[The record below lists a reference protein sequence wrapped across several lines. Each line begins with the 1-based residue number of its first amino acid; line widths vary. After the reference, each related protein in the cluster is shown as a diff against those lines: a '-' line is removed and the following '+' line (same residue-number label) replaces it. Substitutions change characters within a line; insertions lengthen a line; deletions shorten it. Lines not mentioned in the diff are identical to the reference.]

1 MGFFRPE
8 ARKGMTPMSKTN
20 EWVDGS
26 RTPAHGTRTR
36 SLRGSWGMVW
46 GRFAGV
52 VVVGAC
58 VAWGM
63 GAGGVARGQGVT
75 KQIRVSPEF
84 RTWYEQHKESEMSRR
99 GRGAKEPIHEG
110 EGSGYGLI
118 PDLYDMSYLSR
129 LNVGVV
135 QTVGASYPQRYDLR
149 DKGWVTD
156 VKNQHPYGT
165 CWAHATFGSLES
177 HLKKS
182 QGVEY
187 DFSENN
193 LVNLQEWDY
202 SGWWGANAAAAEGY
216 LLHWMGPV
224 MEEDDHYYAVNG
236 SERMAPAYHVQQ
248 VRWIPGKSSATDND
262 RIKEAVTQYGGLWVS
277 YYHEDPYLSP
287 NNAYYYTGNSNGNH
301 AVTLVGWDDAYP
313 KENFASEPPGDGA
326 YIVKNS
332 WGKRWGEDGYFYVS
346 YYDIRFAR
354 STMYAF
360 CNADSTNN
368 YGKVYEYDPLGFVYE
383 SLWRS
388 STCKQWGANIFTAT
402 GDDTLAAVGFYAL
415 GPNTSYK
422 ISVYTGVSEGAPTSG
437 TSTVS
442 EQSGTLDTAGYF
454 TIPLDKEV
462 KVGKGKRFSVVV
474 EVKTPG
480 HTAPLGLE
488 IALRDVVE
496 KGSDY
501 PTSEATAAK
510 GQSFI
515 SFDGATWYDM
525 FLNEEKYRPN
535 FCCKVYTK
543 SATAEKPKLTGVSIH
558 AVDGRSVESGKTG
571 RFRCDAT
578 YENGGK
584 KEGVAAKWSVVK
596 GDEWA
601 DIDEDTGVLQAE
613 EVGENHTVTIR
624 AVYTEDGVTVDAK
637 GDVQITAGAPGVPKN
652 VKGTAELDNANSL
665 NATISWDAVSGASK
679 YAVYRG
685 DTDAARNARHVYT
698 VAVAKYMDGD
708 AVPGRKYWYFVKAQN
723 GEGSGTL
730 SSDFSTGVQG
740 WRLLAP
746 PTDVKATTDLTDRI
760 DVSWG
765 ASAGATHYRVSR
777 SVAPGGTREVLGEWQ
792 TDLRFIDR
800 PAQADTPY
808 YYYVAAALDASGSMA
823 AEGELYAEGI
833 RPSPA
838 VPVLEVRGPD
848 SLGSGEDGD
857 FEAYVTY
864 SKGKADEGPLDVKW
878 SVSEGSVSKNG
889 TKARVTAPKMTSSGK
904 VTVTATHERTGLVG
918 RKDVTVTAGLPG
930 QVTGLKVTS
939 ETSAGIGLSWNAADG
954 AGGYVVARTG
964 GKGGDATFKTAQT
977 AYTDTTAEVG
987 VEYSYTVSAEN
998 AAGGGTPSETVGA
1011 FIGLSAPG
1019 GVSATA
1025 DRTDGVRVKWSG
1037 TAGATHFR
1045 VGRAT
1050 SQSGTKTELGNGWTT
1065 DRTYDDVPPK
1075 DNTEYWYFV
1084 KAATG
1089 ADGRHATGWS
1099 TGAKGKKVAEKT
1111 LTGLAVSGPD
1121 RVGSGESAV
1130 YSCVASWSGE
1140 EQGTTVAA
1148 QWSATKGSI
1157 GKADGRF
1164 QAPSAEADTEV
1175 SIVAKYGGMA
1185 ATQTVTVVGS
1195 GVEAKAT
1202 VSGVTAIQR
1211 WPFLG
1216 LVDIGY
1222 TLETQPT
1229 GTKAAVLISAWDE
1242 DHGRALAARSL
1253 AGDGADGAPLEA
1265 GSHQVTWDLA
1275 ADYPG
1280 FHAAAVRVDVA
1291 AAVASLAA
1299 PEGVTAR
1306 GATPG
1311 IAISWSAVEGAE
1323 AYEVWRGTI
1332 ENDFD
1337 SSEKLADATG
1347 LEWLDATAEFDV
1359 AYYYWVCAI
1368 GSGGYHGMLSDCVY
1382 GCRVLT
1388 PTEILIEGDDKVGSD
1403 EYIQYKCLVKFGD
1416 VDETYVTPTWSIVG
1430 GTGYATVYADG
1441 RVRTYSFSSG
1451 QGIVLQASYA
1461 QNGIE
1466 VSTTKTIQISSPTFT
1481 IVNGVLTAV
1490 SLNGARKVTIP
1501 SSVTSIGTNVFEN
1514 LNLTCV
1520 TIPNTVT
1527 NIGVRAFY
1535 ACQYL
1540 ESLDVP
1546 SSVKRIG
1553 DHAFYFCASMKSLTL
1568 RKGLE
1573 TIDEG
1578 AFASCHGL
1586 TCLELPEGLTTL
1598 EYQAFSYCT
1607 SLTNLVIREGL
1618 VRPGYVPFNGCT
1630 SLQTMTLPASLK
1642 TIGIGGSPIFPYGAK
1657 NLQRINVAD
1666 GNQYYSSENGI
1677 LFSKDKTA
1685 LYFVPRNATSFSIPA
1700 TVTNISQWAF
1710 ENCDNLKSLTIP
1722 AGVTGIGGLPLAT
1735 LDTINVASGNPVYSS
1750 QGGVLYN
1757 KDKTRLLMVPKSI
1770 SSISIPSTVTNI
1782 PSSAFA
1788 NCTNLVS
1795 LSIPSGIR
1803 VIPTS
1808 MCEGCTSLR
1817 NVVLPANAV
1826 SVEEKAFYECSSI
1839 QNMSIPQGLVTIGKQ
1854 AFEKCSGVVSVSL
1867 SNGAISIGYDAF
1879 YDCPNLIEV
1888 YLPASVTSISN
1899 NAFHFCTNLVTLNVD
1914 SANPRYVSSGTCILD
1929 TTSGKTIAWAGGA
1942 SSIVVPA
1949 GTKTFASGFIGV
1961 SSKCSSRARTV
1972 TLPASLE
1979 AVGDCAFMGWTELEN
1994 IVLPQGVLT
2003 VEWNAFYGCKNLVSV
2018 VIPDTVTTLG
2028 KAFGNGST
2036 FAECSSL
2043 TNVTILGALDDYDLG
2058 KIYTSTP
2065 DSLTTY
2071 VTSKWTGP
2079 TDTWCGRPIVVQ

>member
-1 MGFFRPE
+1 
-8 ARKGMTPMSKTN
+8 MTPMSKTN

-156 VKNQHPYGT
+156 VKNQNPYGT

-437 TSTVS
+437 TSAVS

-601 DIDEDTGVLQAE
+601 DIGDDTGVLQAE

-730 SSDFSTGVQG
+730 SSGFSKGVQG

-746 PTDVKATTDLTDRI
+746 PSDVQASKDRTDRV
-760 DVSWG
+760 DVRWG
-765 ASAGATHYRVSR
+765 ASEGATHYRVSR
-777 SVAPGGTREVLGEWQ
+777 AASPGGERDVLGDWQ
-792 TDLRFIDR
+792 TELTFLDR
-800 PAQADTPY
+800 PPKADTPY
-808 YYYVAAALDASGSMA
+808 YYYVAAAVDASGSMA
-823 AEGELYAEGI
+823 AEGESCAEGMKV
-833 RPSPA
+833 SAA
-838 VPVLEVRGPD
+838 VPTLEVRGPG
-848 SLGSGEDGD
+848 SLGSGEGGD
-857 FEAYVTY
+857 FEAYVTWT
-864 SKGKADEGPLDVKW
+864 KGKAEEGPLAAKW
-878 SVSEGSVSKNG
+878 EVSAGNVAVNG
-889 TKARVTAPKMTSSGK
+889 TKARVTAPKVSASGK

-964 GKGGDATFKTAQT
+964 GKGGDATFKTGKT
-977 AYTDTTAEVG
+977 SYTDTTAETG
-987 VEYSYTVSAEN
+987 VEYAYTVSAEN
-998 AAGGGTPSETVGA
+998 AAGAGPASESVDA

-1019 GVSATA
+1019 GVSATG
-1025 DRTDGVRVKWSG
+1025 DRSDCVRVKWAE

-1185 ATQTVTVVGS
+1185 ATQTVTVVGT
-1195 GVEAKAT
+1195 GVEATAEITK
-1202 VSGVTAIQR
+1202 VSAAQR
-1211 WPFLG
+1211 WPFEG
-1216 LVDIGY
+1216 LVDIDY
-1222 TLETQPT
+1222 TLVTSPS
-1229 GTKAAVLISAWDE
+1229 GTKAVIAVSGLDE
-1242 DHGRALAARSL
+1242 DHGTTLAATTL
-1253 AGDGADGAPLEA
+1253 EGYGAGGAAVSPGDLR
-1265 GSHQVTWDLA
+1265 VTWDIGT
-1275 ADYPG
+1275 DYPG
-1280 FHAAAVRVDVA
+1280 LNAASVRVDVT
-1291 AAVASLAA
+1291 AA
-1299 PEGVTAR
+1299 PAAQESLPAPVVNVANATTTNGWALAVSWTLSD
-1306 GATPG
+1306 GA
-1311 IAISWSAVEGAE
+1311 AS
-1323 AYEVWRGTI
+1323 YEVWRGTGGSL
-1332 ENDFD
+1332 DTAA
-1337 SSEKLADATG
+1337 LMTTTTG
-1347 LEWLDATAEFDV
+1347 TNWVDTGV
-1359 AYYYWVCAI
+1359 TVHTTYTYWVAAKKDQRVGWSEGVQGTPSGNLMPLRSLLTSIDAI
-1368 GSGGYHGMLSDCVY
+1368 KNCDGVITEKELNRAMSNSTIICLDCD
-1382 GCRVLT
+1382 
-1388 PTEILIEGDDKVGSD
+1388 PTEISDEEMAIFLWIKELNDDKTLITNVINGDYSEVGADTLMELFRLSEKVRILTD
-1403 EYIQYKCLVKFGD
+1403 LTPCVTATQGDGTGAQIQVSLSHGYLGLHAISY
-1416 VDETYVTPTWSIVG
+1416 EIYRYTTTNGTPT
-1430 GTGYATVYADG
+1430 
-1441 RVRTYSFSSG
+1441 
-1451 QGIVLQASYA
+1451 
-1461 QNGIE
+1461 
-1466 VSTTKTIQISSPTFT
+1466 
-1481 IVNGVLTAV
+1481 
-1490 SLNGARKVTIP
+1490 
-1501 SSVTSIGTNVFEN
+1501 
-1514 LNLTCV
+1514 
-1520 TIPNTVT
+1520 
-1527 NIGVRAFY
+1527 
-1535 ACQYL
+1535 
-1540 ESLDVP
+1540 
-1546 SSVKRIG
+1546 
-1553 DHAFYFCASMKSLTL
+1553 
-1568 RKGLE
+1568 
-1573 TIDEG
+1573 
-1578 AFASCHGL
+1578 
-1586 TCLELPEGLTTL
+1586 
-1598 EYQAFSYCT
+1598 
-1607 SLTNLVIREGL
+1607 LV
-1618 VRPGYVPFNGCT
+1618 
-1630 SLQTMTLPASLK
+1630 
-1642 TIGIGGSPIFPYGAK
+1642 
-1657 NLQRINVAD
+1657 
-1666 GNQYYSSENGI
+1666 
-1677 LFSKDKTA
+1677 
-1685 LYFVPRNATSFSIPA
+1685 A
-1700 TVTNISQWAF
+1700 TVTTTNWVDTDVIYRRPYWYRVKAVYETLTTGFSGKAKGDWGDW
-1710 ENCDNLKSLTIP
+1710 CLPDSWDLMPLRSLL
-1722 AGVTGIGGLPLAT
+1722 TGIEARVP
-1735 LDTINVASGNPVYSS
+1735 D
-1750 QGGVLYN
+1750 GVLSDKELERAMAN
-1757 KDKTRLLMVPKSI
+1757 PGLADMDGDPTTISDAEMSIFQRIQVLNQDKDLISAVIAGDYTYAGMSEAEFQECYSI
-1770 SSISIPSTVTNI
+1770 S
-1782 PSSAFA
+1782 
-1788 NCTNLVS
+1788 
-1795 LSIPSGIR
+1795 
-1803 VIPTS
+1803 
-1808 MCEGCTSLR
+1808 
-1817 NVVLPANAV
+1817 
-1826 SVEEKAFYECSSI
+1826 
-1839 QNMSIPQGLVTIGKQ
+1839 
-1854 AFEKCSGVVSVSL
+1854 
-1867 SNGAISIGYDAF
+1867 
-1879 YDCPNLIEV
+1879 
-1888 YLPASVTSISN
+1888 
-1899 NAFHFCTNLVTLNVD
+1899 
-1914 SANPRYVSSGTCILD
+1914 
-1929 TTSGKTIAWAGGA
+1929 
-1942 SSIVVPA
+1942 
-1949 GTKTFASGFIGV
+1949 
-1961 SSKCSSRARTV
+1961 
-1972 TLPASLE
+1972 E
-1979 AVGDCAFMGWTELEN
+1979 AVRA
-1994 IVLPQGVLT
+1994 LT
-2003 VEWNAFYGCKNLVSV
+2003 KY
-2018 VIPDTVTTLG
+2018 
-2028 KAFGNGST
+2028 
-2036 FAECSSL
+2036 
-2043 TNVTILGALDDYDLG
+2043 
-2058 KIYTSTP
+2058 
-2065 DSLTTY
+2065 
-2071 VTSKWTGP
+2071 
-2079 TDTWCGRPIVVQ
+2079 